1 MDSIQGGEFL
11 IVAACGQHF
20 GLPAACVKTA
30 VAARPV
36 TPLPFVPAFVEGLV
50 NLNERIVPQL
60 DLERLLG
67 ATAAG
72 AGSELVLVE
81 TARSPCALRVAR
93 ILGKADIPA
102 GELQPIADEAET
114 LPVRCRFEWEGGT
127 VLVLDV
133 ERIGGLIGSRELPAG
148 ERGLLGRLQGEDESA
163 GTEMLDCVVVL
174 VAGER
179 YAFALTDVVEILDLP
194 RATPVPG
201 APAAVEGLAM
211 VRDEVVLVLSLAAL
225 LKTAAGLESD
235 RGSVVV
241 VAREG
246 VQYGLRVGA
255 LEGLQ
260 QIDAAC
266 LRRIEDSGSEVEGV
280 LADGERLCALLTPTR
295 VICAERH
302 RLYQPLAPRRQQGSE
317 RRVEK
322 QHAVLQVALGEEIFG
337 IALEQVRRIVDYR
350 APEPVQAEAG
360 SLVTGAV
367 NIEGRVVP
375 VVDLAACL
383 RAGTGNEGAWVI
395 VGDALNEWAIA
406 VREAHDIV
414 SIPESALE
422 PVPMDPDS
430 FVSAIANVQ
439 ERLMSLLTLAP
450 LTRRVA

>member
-1 MDSIQGGEFL
+1 MVSVQGGEFL
-11 IVAACGQHF
+11 IVAACGQLF
-20 GLPAACVKTA
+20 GLHAGCVKTA
-30 VAARPV
+30 VAVRPL

-50 NLNERIVPQL
+50 NINERIVPQL

-67 ATAAG
+67 AGAAG
-72 AGSELVLVE
+72 EGTELVLVE

-93 ILGKADIPA
+93 ILAKADIGA

-114 LPVRCRFEWEGGT
+114 LPVSCRFEWEGGN
-127 VLVLDV
+127 VLVLDI
-133 ERIGGLIGSRELPAG
+133 ERIGSLIGSRELPAG
-148 ERGLLGRLQGEDESA
+148 ERGLLGRLQAENDNDD
-163 GTEMLDCVVVL
+163 TRLLDCVVVV

-179 YAFALTDVVEILDLP
+179 YAFALNDVVEILDLP

-225 LKTAAGLESD
+225 LTSAARPETD
-235 RGSVVV
+235 RGSVIV

-246 VQYGLRVGA
+246 VHYGLRVAA

-260 QIDAAC
+260 QIDADC

-280 LADGERLCALLTPTR
+280 LADGDQLCALLTPER
-295 VICAERH
+295 VISAERH
-302 RLYQPLAPRRQQGSE
+302 RLYQPLAPRRQRETE
-317 RRVEK
+317 RRAER
-322 QHAVLQVALGEEIFG
+322 QHVVLQVGLGGEIFG
-337 IALEQVRRIVDYR
+337 IALEQVRRIVEYR

-375 VVDLAACL
+375 VVDLGACL

-395 VGDALNEWAIA
+395 VGDGLNEWAIA

-414 SIPESALE
+414 SVPESALE